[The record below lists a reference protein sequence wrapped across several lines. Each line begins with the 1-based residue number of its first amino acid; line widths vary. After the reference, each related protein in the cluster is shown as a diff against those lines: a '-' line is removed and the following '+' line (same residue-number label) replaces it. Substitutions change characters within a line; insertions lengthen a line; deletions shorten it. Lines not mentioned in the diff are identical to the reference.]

1 MRITQNM
8 ITASSVNRLEA
19 NREKFNRSQQV
30 LASGKRVLKP
40 SDDPAASKSILRF
53 RTRSASVTQYRDN
66 IAAGQSRLEVA
77 DDSLEMVDKLLHQAR
92 SIAVEYPAGYDD
104 DTRQTAADAVRDIYD
119 QVKDMANMRH
129 GDQYIFAGHQS
140 DSPPVSRDDA
150 YNATWSGDG
159 GDVRTVIGDGIQ
171 ASLNAGGENPFR
183 TDDGTLVFDTL
194 RNIIDGLEAGDP
206 DAVAAEV
213 DALDRS
219 ITQVRDVQGKYA
231 ATYDRL
237 QTTDVHLQ
245 KELMNVKTLLAD
257 TEQADLNQA
266 AVELQLQ
273 QIAYESAL
281 SATSKIVPQTL
292 LDFLK

>member
-30 LASGKRVLKP
+30 LATGKRVLKP

-53 RTRSASVTQYRDN
+53 RTRSASITQYRGN

-119 QVKDMANMRH
+119 QVKDMANMRY

-150 YNATWSGDG
+150 YNATWSGDD
-159 GDVRTVIGDGIQ
+159 GDVRTAIGEGIQ
-171 ASLNAGGENPFR
+171 TSLNARGENPFR

-213 DALDRS
+213 DVLDRS

-237 QTTDVHLQ
+237 QTTDVHLH
-245 KELMNVKTLLAD
+245 KELMNVETLLAD